1 MLNHPYNLNCLYVLA
16 VLEDDPTQVFCF
28 QSYRDRYEREG
39 KLMLTLRHPHIIQL
53 LAASNGSGIEPP
65 LLIFEFMVRPQCSQS
80 KFYFNA
86 RNNAAH
92 QPVLIK
98 MG

>member
-1 MLNHPYNLNCLYVLA
+1 MLSLKPHPGFA
-16 VLEDDPTQVFCF
+16 FGF

-53 LAASNGSGIEPP
+53 LAASDGSGIEPP
-65 LLIFEFMVRPQCSQS
+65 LLIFEFMVRPQSSQS

-92 QPVLIK
+92 QPVLMK